1 MILIMKH
8 PGNIFPVLG
17 ARTSPQVPHISSPI
31 CASLRKE
38 ECISGKFAIRNSNG
52 CLSPS
57 EANGASL

>member
-1 MILIMKH
+1 MK
-8 PGNIFPVLG
+8 NQAIFFPVLG
-17 ARTSPQVPHISSPI
+17 ARTSPQVPQISSPI

-57 EANGASL
+57 EANGAGL